1 LEKENKPL
9 KTNSAPKTIL
19 ILGVSIRKAIK
30 ILKIKVYILSK
41 THLTMVNLDIIR
53 MSSKGQIVIPVSMR
67 KNLKEGDNLIVI
79 EDEGKIIL
87 KKASDMDK
95 QFKEDLEFAKRTE
108 EAYRRIENGEYISVD
123 SENLAEEMTKW

>member
-1 LEKENKPL
+1 
-9 KTNSAPKTIL
+9 
-19 ILGVSIRKAIK
+19 
-30 ILKIKVYILSK
+30 
-41 THLTMVNLDIIR
+41 MVNLDIIR
-53 MSSKGQIVIPVSMR
+53 MSSKGQIVIPASMR